1 MDLAIIY
8 IGASQSIFAAI
19 LMLIK
24 RPLNIADKI
33 LGAWLSAIACM
44 FILNVIKYHTQITED
59 IWPISINIY
68 ITFPQFM
75 YLYSKYITR
84 EYTKF
89 NRYDFLHFL
98 PSVIGVI
105 IISFYFNSQINDL
118 KSFVN
123 HYHDLTLPRSI
134 IAYMYYIVLWIY
146 AIGAFV
152 NIYRY
157 KKQINNLYSFESYKI
172 NLSWLLLV
180 VISDFL
186 ILNFIIIISTFH
198 YRNEFLEHIEIFRSG
213 SLLFF
218 VYVLS
223 FWGFKQQQ
231 LISSSSSVS
240 LNINT
245 KFKESN
251 PERYQKSGLKDKQA
265 EIYLQKLINYM
276 NHSKAWKNPEL
287 SIAKLSEET
296 NTPKHYVTQ
305 VLNEHL
311 QKNFYTFVNEYRTE
325 NAKKLILSPEYENWS
340 FIAIA
345 YECGFNSK
353 TAFNN
358 FFKKY
363 TNMTPTEFKNSKTLI
378 QE

>member
-8 IGASQSIFAAI
+8 IGTSQSIFAAI

-33 LGAWLSAIACM
+33 LGAWLSTIACM
-44 FILNVIKYHTQITED
+44 FILNIIKINASISED
-59 IWPISINIY
+59 FWPISVNISL
-68 ITFPQFM
+68 TFPLFL

-84 EYTKF
+84 KHTKF

-105 IISFYFNSQINDL
+105 IISFYFDSQINDL
-118 KSFVN
+118 ISFVN
-123 HYHDLTLPRSI
+123 HYHNLALPQTI
-134 IAYMYYIVLWIY
+134 IANIYYLVLWIY
-146 AIGAFV
+146 TIGAFV

-157 KKQINNLYSFESYKI
+157 KRQINNLYSFESYKI
-172 NLSWLLLV
+172 NLSWFLLV
-180 VISDFL
+180 VISNFL
-186 ILNFIIIISTFH
+186 ILNFILIISIFH
-198 YRNEFLEHIEIFRSG
+198 YRIEFLEHIEIFRSG

-231 LISSSSSVS
+231 LISSSSSIS

-245 KFKESN
+245 KLKESN

-265 EIYLQKLINYM
+265 EIYLQNLINYM
-276 NHSKAWKNPEL
+276 NHSEAWKDPEL

-296 NTPKHYVTQ
+296 DTPKHYVTQ

-340 FIAIA
+340 FIAVA

-358 FFKKY
+358 FFKKH
-363 TNMTPTEFKNSKTLI
+363 TNMTPTEFKNSKI
-378 QE
+378 PSKE